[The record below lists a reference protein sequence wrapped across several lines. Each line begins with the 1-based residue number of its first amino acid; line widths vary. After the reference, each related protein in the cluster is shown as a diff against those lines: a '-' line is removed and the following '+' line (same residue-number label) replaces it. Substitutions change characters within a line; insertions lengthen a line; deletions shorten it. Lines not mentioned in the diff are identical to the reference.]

1 MTDKT
6 IVAPPMARADTP
18 MLVDADG
25 MQYLNIEGLRER
37 GDLVAGYDPNKPD
50 IDFDNVEQIRLNR
63 ELEIARE
70 NAKAEEAARLEAEK
84 RAAEIE
90 AEKAEAERIAKANEM
105 NKLNAEAELQRERE
119 EHAQQMAEMRA
130 KMEAMAK
137 QLAERGEPKD
147 DVTPD
152 SGDQENLDTKKKPAP
167 KRRTKKA
174 EEPAPEGDNSSGD
187 NDLDEFDN

>member
-119 EHAQQMAEMRA
+119 EHAQQMAEMQA
-130 KMEAMAK
+130 KMDAMAK
-137 QLAERGEPKD
+137 QLAERDEPKD
-147 DVTPD
+147 DVTPN
-152 SGDQENLDTKKKPAP
+152 GDKENSATGKKPAP

-174 EEPAPEGDNSSGD
+174 EEPAPSDDNSSGD